1 MYCGEKNLI
10 FIYFL
15 FINCMPRNKQIGQ
28 KMYNIPSFTNAHE
41 FYQNEVAKPMKRRR
55 TTHGDYT

>member
-1 MYCGEKNLI
+1 
-10 FIYFL
+10 
-15 FINCMPRNKQIGQ
+15 MPRNKQIGQ